1 MGLISPI
8 TIVYG
13 RPFHR
18 IPLWL
23 IFITIIT
30 IVNGVYEPIY
40 NYIIYIWFMVNI
52 SIMKANKHHWGGTTG
67 KIIQLEGT
75 SGWRI
80 PI

>member
-40 NYIIYIWFMVNI
+40 NYIIYMVYGKYINNE
-52 SIMKANKHHWGGTTG
+52 SQQTSLGGHNR
-67 KIIQLEGT
+67 ENH
-75 SGWRI
+75 
-80 PI
+80 PA